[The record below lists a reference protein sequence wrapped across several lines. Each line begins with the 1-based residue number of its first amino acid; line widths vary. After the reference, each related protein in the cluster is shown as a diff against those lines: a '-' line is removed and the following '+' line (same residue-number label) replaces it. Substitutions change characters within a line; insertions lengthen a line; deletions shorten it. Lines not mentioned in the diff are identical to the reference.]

1 LVPCG
6 SRDSQQVRIVRFENL
21 ATVLLIDDNPI
32 QLRAREGVLR
42 SAGFQAHIATNA
54 ESALAL
60 MRTPAVTEQ
69 LGAII
74 TDHVLNE
81 ESGVDF
87 VRELRRLNRDIPV
100 IVVTGSADA
109 ESDYHGLDII
119 FRQKPCPPEELIGLV
134 KSLIR

>member
-1 LVPCG
+1 M
-6 SRDSQQVRIVRFENL
+6 

-87 VRELRRLNRDIPV
+87 VRELRQLNREIPV

-109 ESDYHGLDII
+109 ESDYDGLNII
-119 FRQKPCPPEELIGLV
+119 FRQKPCPPEELIGLI
-134 KSLIR
+134 KCLIG

>member
-1 LVPCG
+1 M
-6 SRDSQQVRIVRFENL
+6 
-21 ATVLLIDDNPI
+21 ATVLLIDDSPT

-60 MRTPAVTEQ
+60 MRTPSVTQE

-109 ESDYHGLDII
+109 ESDYDGLNVI
-119 FRQKPCPPEELIGLV
+119 FREKPCPAEELIALV
-134 KSLIR
+134 RSTIG